1 VNQPE
6 DVRLPGLAGKV
17 VVLTGASGGQGI
29 AATALL
35 AASGAMVIATDLDAD
50 PGAALLALVERF
62 PAGVEYRRLDVTSP
76 DGWAELAGHLA
87 ETRGAIQGLV
97 NNAGIPMRA
106 RLGDITLDD
115 WNRALAVNLTGAMLG
130 IQALVPLMTA
140 GGSIVN
146 VGSAAA
152 VTPHSAAAYT
162 ASKWGLRG
170 LSGVAATQYGP
181 AGVRTN
187 LVNPGYIETPMMAN
201 APVAMRD
208 AQLALTPLER
218 VGRPEEVAAVVAF
231 LVSDLAS
238 YVTGAEI
245 AVDGGYTSSGGV
257 KYMADTIARGGP
269 AS

>member
-1 VNQPE
+1 MME
-6 DVRLPGLAGKV
+6 LEGIRLPGLAGKV

-35 AASGAMVIATDLDAD
+35 AASGATVIATDLDAD
-50 PGAALLALVERF
+50 PNAAIRAVAERF
-62 PAGVEYRRLDVTSP
+62 PAEVEYRRLDVTSP
-76 DGWAELAGHLA
+76 DGWAGLAGHLA
-87 ETRGAIQGLV
+87 QTRGAIQGLV

-106 RLGDITLDD
+106 RLGAVSLED

-130 IQALVPLMTA
+130 MQSLVPLMTN

-152 VTPHSAAAYT
+152 VTPHSAVAYT

-170 LSGVAATQYGP
+170 LSGVAATQHGP
-181 AGVRTN
+181 AGIRTN

-201 APVAMRD
+201 APAAMFD

-231 LVSDLAS
+231 LLSDLAS
-238 YVTGAEI
+238 YVNGAEI
-245 AVDGGYTSSGGV
+245 AVDGGFASSSGV
-257 KYMADTIARGGP
+257 KYMADTVAQAR
-269 AS
+269 SVF